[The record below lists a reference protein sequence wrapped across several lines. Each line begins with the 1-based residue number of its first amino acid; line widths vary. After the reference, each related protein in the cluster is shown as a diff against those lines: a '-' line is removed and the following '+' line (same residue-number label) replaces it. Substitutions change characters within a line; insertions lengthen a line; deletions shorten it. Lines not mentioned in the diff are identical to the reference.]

1 MMHTEVAA
9 CPGVHA
15 EGLLKYFAKRAPM
28 VCTNSRS
35 RILKEISDMARN
47 PPTNIS
53 AGPKSKEDLEKWE
66 AKIFGPEGTPYQNGL
81 FELEILLPA
90 TYPFKAPKVTFR
102 TKIYHC
108 NIKNGVICLDILKDD
123 GWSPALTIDKVLLSI
138 SSLLSDPNPND
149 PLDSSIG
156 QMFINNRAQ
165 YNNIAAQWT
174 KKYAMGYLE
183 DK

>member
-1 MMHTEVAA
+1 MA
-9 CPGVHA
+9 
-15 EGLLKYFAKRAPM
+15 
-28 VCTNSRS
+28 CTNPSKP
-35 RILKEISDMARN
+35 RILKEIRDMARN

-53 AGPKSKEDLEKWE
+53 AGPKSPDELEKWE
-66 AKIFGPEGTPYQNGL
+66 AKIFGPKGTPYQDGL

-90 TYPFKAPKVTFR
+90 TYPFKAPKVSFK

-108 NIKNGVICLDILKDD
+108 NIKGETICLDILKDE
-123 GWSPALTIDKVLLSI
+123 WSPALTIDKVLLSI
-138 SSLLSDPNPND
+138 SSLLSEPNPND

-156 QMFINNRAQ
+156 NMFINNRNQ

-174 KKYAMGYLE
+174 RKYAMDYLKE